1 MTASVATEPALRS
14 SRADALAY
22 VLSVWFGFGLV
33 PRAPGT
39 AGTLGALPLYWLLV
53 RSAGTAGVLC
63 GATIVTAVGIWSS
76 HRTAKLLGQKDPQIV
91 CIDEVAGVLFTLA
104 AAPVSVAGTIAGF
117 VLFRIFDQ
125 LKPWP
130 ARFAERNLPGGW
142 GIVLDDVFAAA
153 WAAGALLLA
162 RRFGLLA

>member
-1 MTASVATEPALRS
+1 MTTSVAAHPGLHTTRT
-14 SRADALAY
+14 DAVAY
-22 VLSVWFGFGLV
+22 VLSIWFGCGLV
-33 PRAPGT
+33 PRVPGT
-39 AGTLGALPLYWLLV
+39 AGSVGALPLYWLLV
-53 RSAGTAGVLC
+53 RSAGTAGVLL
-63 GATIVTAVGIWSS
+63 GATVVTAVGIWSS
-76 HRTAKLLGQKDPQIV
+76 QRTARSLGQKDPQII

-104 AAPVSVAGTIAGF
+104 AAPMSIAGTVAGF

-130 ARFAERNLPGGW
+130 ARAAERSLPGGW

-162 RRFGLLA
+162 RRLGYLA